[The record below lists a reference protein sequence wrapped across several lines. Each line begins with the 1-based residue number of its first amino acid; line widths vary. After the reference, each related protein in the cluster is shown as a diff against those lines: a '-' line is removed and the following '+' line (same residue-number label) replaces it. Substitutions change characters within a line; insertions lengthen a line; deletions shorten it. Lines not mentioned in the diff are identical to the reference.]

1 VITRK
6 SKDQIALMR
15 RAGKVVA
22 EMHEVC
28 TRTAQPGATT
38 ADVDRAAREVLDR
51 RGAQSNFLNYGGRGQ
66 IPFPGV
72 VCASPN
78 EVIVHGIPSDDV
90 KLADGDILS
99 IDCGAIIE
107 GWHADAAITVPVGE
121 IAGDSKRLLEVTRA
135 SLEAAI
141 EQVVEGNRL
150 GDIGAAVE
158 GVAESAGFSVVR
170 EYVGHGIGTAM
181 HEEPQIPN
189 YGPPGRGLR
198 VKEGYVFA
206 IEPMVNAGGP
216 ETELLD
222 DGWTVITRDG
232 ARSAHFE
239 HTIAVTDHGPE
250 VLTLPW

>member
-1 VITRK
+1 MITRK
-6 SKDQIALMR
+6 SKEQIALMR
-15 RAGKVVA
+15 RAGTVVA

-28 TRTAQPGATT
+28 IRAAKPGATT
-38 ADVDRAAREVLDR
+38 LDVDRAAREVLDR
-51 RGAQSNFLNYGGRGQ
+51 RGAGSNFLNYHG
-66 IPFPGV
+66 FPAV
-72 VCASPN
+72 VCTSPN
-78 EVIVHGIPSDDV
+78 HVIVHGIPSDDV
-90 KLADGDILS
+90 KLEDGDILS

-107 GWHADAAITVPVGE
+107 GWHADAAVTVPVGE
-121 IAGDSKRLLEVTRA
+121 IDEESKRLLDVTRA

-158 GVAESAGFSVVR
+158 GVAEGAGFSVVR
-170 EYVGHGIGTAM
+170 EYVGPGIGTAM

-198 VKEGYVFA
+198 VKEGHVFA

-232 ARSAHFE
+232 RRSAHFE
-239 HTIAVTDHGPE
+239 HTIAVTDSGPE
-250 VLTLPW
+250 VLTLPG